1 MRGGSQGRQATKK
14 ETKKKNEWIKLFFFE
29 FEKRFGN
36 GKGVVW
42 GENRICGPKFSF
54 AASFFTRNE

>member
-1 MRGGSQGRQATKK
+1 MTKK
-14 ETKKKNEWIKLFFFE
+14 ERMENFFFFWE
-29 FEKRFGN
+29 FKKRFGN

-54 AASFFTRNE
+54 AASFFNSNE